1 MSIEPKEIEPTGWV
15 NKLGPFF
22 VILFLGLAL
31 GGFIISFLLPSIWKP
46 DSLAAVELIKADYQ
60 SMLMEGIKDLPKETT
75 AYAEREECWTGD
87 QTHCVYGWYTEWKGA
102 VYLIS
107 YTYGTREDDRRG
119 ILRGWWWEVDMKNKT
134 ARPVWLS
141 EALWKSYALQPTEG
155 FLGLIDLAEKQ
166 LHPAIPPLMKI
177 P

>member
-15 NKLGPFF
+15 NKLGPYF

-31 GGFIISFLLPSIWKP
+31 AGFIISFLLPSIWKP

-60 SMLMEGIKDLPKETT
+60 SMLMEGINDLPKETT

-102 VYLIS
+102 IYLIS

-119 ILRGWWWEVDMKNKT
+119 ILRGWWWEVDMKKQNSPPRLALRSALEIVCPPADRLRNSLVLSIRRKSRFT
-134 ARPVWLS
+134 RPSLR
-141 EALWKSYALQPTEG
+141 
-155 FLGLIDLAEKQ
+155 
-166 LHPAIPPLMKI
+166 
-177 P
+177 

>member
-1 MSIEPKEIEPTGWV
+1 MSAEPIEIESTGWV
-15 NKLGPFF
+15 KKLVPYLA
-22 VILFLGLAL
+22 ILLLGLTLA
-31 GGFIISFLLPSIWKP
+31 GFIISFLLPSIWKP
-46 DSLAAVELIKADYQ
+46 DSLAAVELIKADYR
-60 SMLMEGIKDLPKETT
+60 SMLTEGVEDLPKETT
-75 AYAEREECWTGD
+75 TYAEREECWTGD
-87 QTHCVYGWYTEWKGA
+87 QTHCVYGWYTEWKGS

-141 EALWKSYALQPTEG
+141 ENRWKSYGLEPTEV
-155 FLGLIDLAEKQ
+155 FVQ
-166 LHPAIPPLMKI
+166 LSNEERRRPKIPPLMKI